1 MRKNSKPKKRKQ
13 NRNKKMGGGSI
24 MVPKEREEFVTGGPA
39 AARLIQK
46 LFLKNADDMAEN
58 VDTEVTKIFKET
70 ERLREEGLKGKD
82 LDKITLS
89 NLYGS
94 VADAPITPNEVA
106 QIRKD
111 EAYRRG
117 GGSGGTKGKLEMSP
131 SEVEQGIADGS
142 LVKIKGKWVKKPE
155 GSPIADAIKE
165 ARQTWRALTTPPTY
179 GQRIKEEGF
188 GGLPVDRAS
197 RQKAGKFFG
206 IGVGTGAIGSLPVG
220 TSIGGFAV
228 YQYMKNSGLNPD
240 EATPEEV
247 AKVEQEI
254 NVSDNPDFIPYGA
267 AFSSAV
273 KRGDKEFT
281 WVNKQGKE
289 ETHEVAIATDDPDIV
304 LTPMSTSR
312 EKRVH
317 GGIEFSKSVEEQNR
331 KTDAESIARMKAAID
346 ADRNPEVSPELE
358 AQILQERKEQIMD
371 EKIDEALE
379 RHKNRKL
386 FVEGGMAD
394 EEPMAM
400 PPEMMEEPTEDV
412 PVDTYANATPEEIE
426 AAQEPDEVMEEDYI
440 EFVLNEA
447 LVPEEQQYLM
457 NTLEG
462 DPQLSQIFDKV
473 VETASEFSGAGEVTG
488 PGDGISDSIPARLSD
503 GEFVFTKKATD
514 QLGADNLQTMMDDAE
529 RAYDGGMMRE
539 NRYLGGIMQGDEEE
553 LGQGDSTDD
562 DIRKLM
568 SVKANK
574 TPSLR

>member
-131 SEVEQGIADGS
+131 AEVEQGIADGS

-155 GSPIADAIKE
+155 ESPIADAIKE

-247 AKVEQEI
+247 AKVEREI
-254 NVSDNPDFIPYGA
+254 NVSDNPDFIPYEA

-317 GGIEFSKSVEEQNR
+317 GGDIEFSKSVEEQNR
-331 KTDAESIARMKAAID
+331 KTAEAHAERIADSVAKDKASTLSAEQIEQLKQDIQDAEMDRRMK
-346 ADRNPEVSPELE
+346 E
-358 AQILQERKEQIMD
+358 AKEAYDERKRKGEQ
-371 EKIDEALE
+371 
-379 RHKNRKL
+379 
-386 FVEGGMAD
+386 EGGAI
-394 EEPMAM
+394 AM

-447 LVPEEQQYLM
+447 LVPEEQEYLM

-503 GEFVFTKKATD
+503 GEFVMT
-514 QLGADNLQTMMDDAE
+514 
-529 RAYDGGMMRE
+529 
-539 NRYLGGIMQGDEEE
+539 
-553 LGQGDSTDD
+553 
-562 DIRKLM
+562 
-568 SVKANK
+568 
-574 TPSLR
+574 